1 MNVETVP
8 SDPPTHVCFGFEDPY
23 HNNRNTQ
30 SEKVLNAEHESNK
43 TQNLHTPESVALQR
57 GSIYRFFITSNRTV
71 FPPTLQRGSPSGCMW

>member
-30 SEKVLNAEHESNK
+30 LEKVLNAEHESNK
-43 TQNLHTPESVALQR
+43 T
-57 GSIYRFFITSNRTV
+57 
-71 FPPTLQRGSPSGCMW
+71 